1 MCIHEYDIIIHSMYV
16 QNAKK
21 FIPLAIGINR
31 TAIYN
36 CDIHWCSV
44 RYVGLSFASKI

>member
-1 MCIHEYDIIIHSMYV
+1 MAQVQLDSISDV

-31 TAIYN
+31 TAIDN

-44 RYVGLSFASKI
+44 RYVGLSLSPLPL

>member
-1 MCIHEYDIIIHSMYV
+1 MAQVQLDSISDV

-31 TAIYN
+31 TATDN
-36 CDIHWCSV
+36 CDIRWCSV
-44 RYVGLSFASKI
+44 RYVGLSFASKV